1 MLDWDAVIDYNGE
14 ETACGDLKPLF
25 GRNEIE
31 EGSDNCA
38 AIKESYGD
46 FCCYIPP
53 VIPCNLCET
62 DTDFLDAYTG
72 VAIEF
77 WGTAMNCSDA

>member
-31 EGSDNCA
+31 EGSDNCT
-38 AIKESYGD
+38 AIKESYSD
-46 FCCYIPP
+46 FCCYTPP
-53 VIPCNLCET
+53 DIPCNLCET
-62 DTDFLDAYTG
+62 DMDFLDAYSD